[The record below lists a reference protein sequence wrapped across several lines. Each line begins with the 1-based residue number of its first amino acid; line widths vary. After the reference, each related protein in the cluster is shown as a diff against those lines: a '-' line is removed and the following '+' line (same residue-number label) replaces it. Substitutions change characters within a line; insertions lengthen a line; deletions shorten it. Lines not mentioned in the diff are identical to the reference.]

1 MKTPKIDWKKNHG
14 LVPAIVQEAA
24 TLQVLM
30 LGYMNAEALKKTLR
44 TRRVTFFSR
53 SRNRLWTKGES
64 SKHYLHLVSVT
75 VDCDRDTLLVG
86 ARPEGPTC
94 HRGTPSCFG
103 DGGASGA
110 GFLAQLDRVVAARL
124 KSGEKQSYT
133 VRLAREGVA
142 RVAQKVG
149 EEGVETALAALKA
162 NKREL
167 AGETADLLYHLIVLL
182 RVKKM
187 SLSDALA
194 VLERRHALKN
204 SRRGANRPRPLRP
217 TSGALPPARRPA

>member
-1 MKTPKIDWKKNHG
+1 MKIPKIDWKKNTG
-14 LVPAIVQEAA
+14 LVPAIVQDAA

-44 TRRVTFFSR
+44 TKRVTFFSR
-53 SRNRLWTKGES
+53 SKNRLWTKGEVS
-64 SKHYLHLVSVT
+64 RNFLHLVSIT
-75 VDCDRDTLLVG
+75 VDCDQDTLLIT
-86 ARPEGPTC
+86 ARPDGPTC

-103 DGGASGA
+103 KRGATGA

-124 KSGEKQSYT
+124 KSGDKESYT

-149 EEGVETALAALKA
+149 EEGVETALAALRP
-162 NKREL
+162 NKSAF
-167 AGETADLLYHLIVLL
+167 AGEAADLLYHLIVLL

-187 SLSDALA
+187 SLADAIA
-194 VLERRHALKN
+194 VLEKRHAPKK
-204 SRRGANRPRPLRP
+204 
-217 TSGALPPARRPA
+217 